1 MLLWLAMEINI
12 TLEKGFG
19 DCLDAGWLQEIA
31 AAALSAEKAADNAE
45 MGIVIAGQ
53 QQVQQL
59 NRDYRNIDRPTDVL
73 SFPMQEGDDPD
84 FASPPDGIS
93 HLGDVIISCP
103 QAEKQAKE
111 HGHTLK
117 KEMATLIIHGVL
129 HLLGYDHIED
139 EEAET
144 MESREKQILQD
155 IMEKTE

>member
-1 MLLWLAMEINI
+1 MEINI

-19 DCLDAGWLQEIA
+19 DCLDDEWLQEIA
-31 AAALSAEKAADNAE
+31 AATLSAENAADNAE
-45 MGIVIAGQ
+45 MGIVITGQ
-53 QQVQQL
+53 QQIQQL

-129 HLLGYDHIED
+129 HLLGYDHIEN
-139 EEAET
+139 EEAEA
-144 MESREKQILQD
+144 MESRERQILQD